1 MRKQISTMLIALTLK
16 GCADEYFYSSH
27 KPKPLVIAVFRL
39 SGSTTT
45 IDVDVEHHLE
55 LLRPQASGNCKAHR
69 RIALQRRQRFKVRE
83 YGASLPF

>member
-1 MRKQISTMLIALTLK
+1 MLIALTLK

-55 LLRPQASGNCKAHR
+55 LLRPQASGIAR
-69 RIALQRRQRFKVRE
+69 RIGALHCRDDSASRSENMVRAYHFE
-83 YGASLPF
+83 